1 MELPPLRPR
10 EPEPRLR
17 IDQEPEPARRLI
29 VALDQ
34 LLSPA
39 ADRRIVTT
47 SGGFMPAERGRRQL
61 SAVTFYRRGIVTQ
74 IQPDNVT
81 TATRRSICASRS
93 VA

>member
-47 SGGFMPAERGRRQL
+47 SGGFMPAERGRRHHL
-61 SAVTFYRRGIVTQ
+61 PSRYNGRMCLGVRL
-74 IQPDNVT
+74 
-81 TATRRSICASRS
+81 SRS
-93 VA
+93 LDCYW